1 MTIFAIKDYCG
12 ENIYSVYRKKR
23 FKTDLAM
30 VFKNVA
36 SGVTL
41 PVV

>member
-1 MTIFAIKDYCG
+1 MIILAIKYCCG
-12 ENIYSVYRKKR
+12 ENIYSVYREKR
-23 FKTDLAM
+23 FKTDLAT
-30 VFKNVA
+30 VFKIAA